1 MSTLTL
7 SFEMQSMQE
16 RRSKE
21 AESVS
26 FSIGSGAASPLAYIV
41 HVNPMPSTL
50 FPHTWSLSLF
60 NLLSPPLSWEH
71 PSRRSP
77 SCSLLH
83 HRVLLP
89 AFYTPPSSLLRF
101 VVVVGLQADLFLPQ
115 ALPSLFL
122 WRRTGEGPLLSPKSP
137 FASYI
142 MRGEGGVE
150 GGERTISPRRIIIVI
165 AEGLLV
171 GRGGGNLRTCGSEPP
186 PACRALPSAPE
197 LALFSV
203 AARGA

>member
-77 SCSLLH
+77 CSLH
-83 HRVLLP
+83 HHHVLLP

-142 MRGEGGVE
+142 MREEGGVE

-171 GRGGGNLRTCGSEPP
+171 GRGGGISGRVAVS
-186 PACRALPSAPE
+186 LPRPVVLSHRP
-197 LALFSV
+197 LSSLCSV
-203 AARGA
+203 

>member
-1 MSTLTL
+1 
-7 SFEMQSMQE
+7 MQSMQE
-16 RRSKE
+16 RRRSKE
-21 AESVS
+21 AELVS

-50 FPHTWSLSLF
+50 FPHTWSSLSLSLF
-60 NLLSPPLSWEH
+60 SICFPLLSRGSALPACS
-71 PSRRSP
+71 SP
-77 SCSLLH
+77 CSLHH

-89 AFYTPPSSLLRF
+89 AFYTPLSSLLRF
-101 VVVVGLQADLFLPQ
+101 VVVIGLQADLFLPQ

-171 GRGGGNLRTCGSEPP
+171 GRGGGISGRVAVS
-186 PACRALPSAPE
+186 LPRPVVLTHRPLSS
-197 LALFSV
+197 LCSV
-203 AARGA
+203 